1 MERELISKEQ
11 ITNEGYTLNEIA
23 RIIRKNLDALEEEE
37 RILKDKL
44 KDLQEA
50 ERIMD
55 EGTRRG

>member
-1 MERELISKEQ
+1 MISKEQ